1 DLNIRNLSE
10 ETPLHLAC
18 ALNNTAVVSELC
30 ARRADITAQ
39 DSRKRTPLMTAIMSG
54 SQRSALVLLEWE
66 FLDKAGNSMLHVA
79 CTGKSAN
86 ILRHM
91 FENFLDLNIRNLSE
105 ETPLHLACA
114 LNNTAVVSELCARRA
129 DITAQDSRKRTPL
142 MTAIMSGS
150 QRSALVLL
158 E

>member
-1 DLNIRNLSE
+1 I
-10 ETPLHLAC
+10 
-18 ALNNTAVVSELC
+18 NNT
-30 ARRADITAQ
+30 D
-39 DSRKRTPLMTAIMSG
+39 DNG
-54 SQRSALVLLEWE
+54 HSALTIAVGRGIETVVDVFLQHDATITQ
-66 FLDKAGNSMLHVA
+66 LDKAGNSMLHIT

-142 MTAIMSGS
+142 MTAI
-150 QRSALVLL
+150 
-158 E
+158 